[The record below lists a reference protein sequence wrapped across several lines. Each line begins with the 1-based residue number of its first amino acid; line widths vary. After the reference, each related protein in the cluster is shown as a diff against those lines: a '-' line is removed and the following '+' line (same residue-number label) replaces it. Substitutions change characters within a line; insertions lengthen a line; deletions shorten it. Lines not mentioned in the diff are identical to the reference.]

1 MDGEAIPLGNA
12 NGLRLC
18 GHASTQMV
26 VGRVG
31 LRGSAVGEDSN
42 LGLAV
47 ASALV
52 G

>member
-1 MDGEAIPLGNA
+1 MDGEAVPLGNT
-12 NGLRLC
+12 NRLRLC
-18 GHASTQMV
+18 GYSSQMV